1 MIPVLRDTSQLS
13 ELLATLQPEATLGS
27 CEVIVANG
35 DVADDSFG
43 PLRASYP
50 FVQWVTSESGR
61 GQQMNAGAAVASGR
75 WLLFLHADVRLDQRW
90 KTTLHE
96 ADARAVV
103 VGGAFALSIASS
115 HWAARVIEKGVSARV
130 RWFRLP
136 YGDQAFFVRRNVFDR
151 LGGYAAL
158 PLMEDVDLIR
168 RLGAIGDLWFP
179 VVPVYVSARRW
190 EKDGWLRRTVLNLCL
205 AVLYFLG
212 VSPRRLASWYYGT
225 SELAVQ
231 PSRRTR
237 SDIKGN
243 TPVVVVIP
251 ALNEEE
257 AVGSVIADIP
267 DGIDEVIVVDN
278 GSTDGTVTRAQAAGA
293 TVVTEQVRGYGNAC
307 LSGLRKA
314 SSVGDVIIVFLDADR
329 TDFPHEMRT
338 LIEPILE
345 GRADFVLGDR
355 GASGRPWHARVGTEL
370 CVHLINQFWGTTYRD
385 LGPFRAI
392 RRSAVDQLKMQ
403 DRTWGWT
410 IEMQIKAAE
419 AGLVI
424 CEVPVRQRARV
435 GQSKISGTMTGTV
448 KAGTRMLYTIW
459 SLWRTRHK
467 RVL

>member
-1 MIPVLRDTSQLS
+1 M
-13 ELLATLQPEATLGS
+13 
-27 CEVIVANG
+27 
-35 DVADDSFG
+35 
-43 PLRASYP
+43 
-50 FVQWVTSESGR
+50 
-61 GQQMNAGAAVASGR
+61 
-75 WLLFLHADVRLDQRW
+75 
-90 KTTLHE
+90 
-96 ADARAVV
+96 
-103 VGGAFALSIASS
+103 
-115 HWAARVIEKGVSARV
+115 
-130 RWFRLP
+130 
-136 YGDQAFFVRRNVFDR
+136 
-151 LGGYAAL
+151 
-158 PLMEDVDLIR
+158 
-168 RLGAIGDLWFP
+168 
-179 VVPVYVSARRW
+179 
-190 EKDGWLRRTVLNLCL
+190 
-205 AVLYFLG
+205 
-212 VSPRRLASWYYGT
+212 
-225 SELAVQ
+225 
-231 PSRRTR
+231 
-237 SDIKGN
+237 
-243 TPVVVVIP
+243 
-251 ALNEEE
+251 
-257 AVGSVIADIP
+257 
-267 DGIDEVIVVDN
+267 
-278 GSTDGTVTRAQAAGA
+278 TRAQAAGA

-424 CEVPVRQRARV
+424 REVPVRQRTRV